1 MDQRVSEPAI
11 RFMRLS
17 VTNCRTFVQG
27 SNPETPVGTGFA
39 ADSSTNYS
47 SIPQSTPENVG
58 FVPDRLCPRCQ
69 RWTEG
74 RPWGGS
80 SKLYGYQCAC
90 GHQWVDTSLGV
101 KAARERVRES
111 RKQRGGR

>member
-27 SNPETPVGTGFA
+27 SNPETPVGTGFT
-39 ADSSTNYS
+39 ADSSTHYS
-47 SIPQSTPENVG
+47 PAIAPVLDPI
-58 FVPDRLCPRCQ
+58 PDRLCPRCQ

-90 GHQWVDTSLGV
+90 GHQWVDTSPGV
-101 KAARERVRES
+101 KAARERVR
-111 RKQRGGR
+111 KQRGGR